1 MSTESLR
8 NKSGKRSSEIGGR
21 QKRQLKR
28 PLMRLQ
34 KEIDAHPE
42 TEDGSKVPPNDGA
55 RAWMNIGK

>member
-1 MSTESLR
+1 
-8 NKSGKRSSEIGGR
+8 
-21 QKRQLKR
+21 
-28 PLMRLQ
+28 MRLQ